1 MEYTICVLCD
11 TFMELR
17 LRTISGMLVNMAI
30 RRVIEYNGD
39 WRSGPDQCSCCTPI
53 AVSTGM
59 GDRDLVLFISQSG
72 EYIAACEYVPI

>member
-1 MEYTICVLCD
+1 M
-11 TFMELR
+11 
-17 LRTISGMLVNMAI
+17 
-30 RRVIEYNGD
+30 RVMWYFYGAETKNNKRDVGKYGYQKGHWVGYIGD